1 MTKDTDKQPESKQP
15 DGIDFEKAQQM
26 TVGEAARAEA
36 DMKAGI
42 TEEDGVLDR
51 YIKQH
56 RDEVT
61 AEKFDTKVA
70 ELEQLDTAS
79 LDEFIEK
86 KKQELQELEEIEAQS
101 QKEET
106 ASSEEVPQP
115 PVEETP
121 VIDEIEVTPLVKNE
135 AQEDVAQEQEEVAPS
150 PEENFVE
157 EDNQKRS
164 RRIVWGSLIVLV
176 LAIIA
181 FCFTWFSNNKNQ
193 TTSTSTSSTTKTS
206 TSTSSSTSAKAAKEA
221 NSAFTKAYDAFF
233 TDNTQT
239 ALKNSQFDQLS
250 DLKTKLD
257 ALKNTSYY
265 KAAKSKYD
273 SLEAQI
279 KAIQVVNAKFDSA
292 RVVDGSQTD
301 ATVKSDANFDDLAS
315 STLNTG
321 NSTLDKLLQA
331 AVTDGRAQL
340 TSAQEAAAQAASSAD
355 TTAQSA
361 AATDTTQA
369 QASTDSTQATSG
381 QTVSA
386 ASSYGITNYDPA
398 ILQRNRSR
406 VPYDFSK
413 IADSSNSAWTFNP
426 GVLEKILEISRQ
438 RGYITGNNF
447 ILERVNIINGN
458 GYYNMFKPDGTYLFS
473 INDKTGYFVGNAAG
487 RSDALDY

>member
-115 PVEETP
+115 PVEETL

-135 AQEDVAQEQEEVAPS
+135 AKEEVAQEEIVLS
-150 PEENFVE
+150 PEEKFVE

-164 RRIVWGSLIVLV
+164 RRIVWGGLIVLV

-221 NSAFTKAYDAFF
+221 NSAFTKSYDAFF

-273 SLEAQI
+273 SLEVQI

-340 TSAQEAAAQAASSAD
+340 TSAQEAAAQAATSAD
-355 TTAQSA
+355 TTTQSA

-386 ASSYGITNYDPA
+386 ASSYGITNYDPT
-398 ILQRNRSR
+398 ILQRDRSR

-487 RSDALDY
+487 HSDALDY

>member
-79 LDEFIEK
+79 LDEFIKK

-101 QKEET
+101 QKEES
-106 ASSEEVPQP
+106 ASSEEVPQT
-115 PVEETP
+115 PVEEAP

-135 AQEDVAQEQEEVAPS
+135 AQEEVTQEEVAPS
-150 PEENFVE
+150 LEENFVE

-164 RRIVWGSLIVLV
+164 RRIVWGGLIVLV

-233 TDNTQT
+233 TDSTQT

-279 KAIQVVNAKFDSA
+279 KAIQAVNAKFDSA

-361 AATDTTQA
+361 ATTDTTQA
-369 QASTDSTQATSG
+369 QTSTDSTQATSG

-386 ASSYGITNYDPA
+386 ASSYGITNYAPA
-398 ILQRNRSR
+398 ILQRDRSR

-413 IADSSNSAWTFNP
+413 IADSSNSAWTFNA

-487 RSDALDY
+487 HSDALDY